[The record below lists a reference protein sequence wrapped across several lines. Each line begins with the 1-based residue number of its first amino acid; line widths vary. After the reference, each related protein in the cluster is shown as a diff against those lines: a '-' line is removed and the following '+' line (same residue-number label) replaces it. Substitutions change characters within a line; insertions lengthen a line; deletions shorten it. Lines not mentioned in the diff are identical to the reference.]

1 MVKIMTTLENNLAG
15 LHANDLVEP
24 ARQLI
29 TPEQA
34 LLINDSINEGDYIS
48 LPNVNNLAEAL
59 IYRRNTFK
67 SQDKVVLPW
76 DGESL
81 DNEWYYQNTGKNV
94 FYIKNANEL
103 AALDVIL
110 ASGVDFQGKTIRL
123 VSNINMNGKN
133 WNPLG
138 RTKNSHGVFRGAF
151 DGNGHGIYNITI
163 NRDMNDDHMNSDDM
177 AFFDRLEDAIVKSVV
192 FENVQ
197 VNTDY
202 PTRGRVAAV
211 AVKAKRT
218 VFSDVNVSGYISG
231 NICAAFVISAIDTA
245 FYNCVNRAS
254 IRGMT
259 FVENGK
265 ISCGGFVGKLT
276 LSEKVRLSSR
286 GKPVLCF
293 QKCSQCGDITANVT
307 HNLQMFSMGQLYSEF
322 VDEVMP
328 THIASILIDHCVAV
342 TNRIENLDGKS
353 IDDCSYSAIVN
364 DNGSLCEFNPEG
376 FKRDLIDGLIGRTPA
391 ATAIT
396 IVRPTSS
403 VVVNNMVIPGSV
415 NTLHTKQHTKSFITT
430 KTDSITNEEGVV
442 NMSPYYDFVT
452 SVGI

>member
-1 MVKIMTTLENNLAG
+1 MVMIMTTLEDNLAG
-15 LHANDLVEP
+15 LHANDFVEP
-24 ARQLI
+24 TRQLI

-34 LLINDSINEGDYIS
+34 LLMSDSIGEGDYIS

-67 SQDKVVLPW
+67 SQDNVVLPW
-76 DGESL
+76 DGESK
-81 DNEWYYQNTGKNV
+81 DSDWYYHNMGKNV

-103 AALDVIL
+103 AALGVIL

-123 VSNINMNGKN
+123 ASNVNMNGKN
-133 WNPLG
+133 WSPLG
-138 RTKNSHGVFRGAF
+138 RTKKSPGVFRGTF
-151 DGNGHGIYNITI
+151 DGNGHGIYNVTI
-163 NRDMNDDHMNSDDM
+163 NRSADDDSDM

-197 VNTDY
+197 VNTEH
-202 PTRGRVAAV
+202 PTCGRVAAV

-218 VFSDVNVSGYISG
+218 VFSDVNVSGSISG

-254 IRGMT
+254 IYGMA
-259 FVENGK
+259 FAEHGK
-265 ISCGGFVGKLT
+265 ISCGGIVGKLAI
-276 LSEKVRLSSR
+276 SEKVRLSSK
-286 GKPVLCF
+286 GKPVICF
-293 QKCSQCGDITANVT
+293 QKCTQCGDIVANVT

-322 VDEVMP
+322 VDEEMP
-328 THIASILIDHCVAV
+328 LNIASILIDHCAAV
-342 TNRIENLDGKS
+342 TNKITNLGGKS
-353 IDDCSYSAIVN
+353 IEDCSYSAIVN
-364 DNGSLCEFNPEG
+364 GDDASCEFNPEG

-396 IVRPTSS
+396 IIRPTSS